1 MTDPSLC
8 LNDATGLAALIRER
22 EVTPVEVVDAFLAR
36 IEALNP
42 GINAFCVVAA
52 EEARAGARTAEA
64 ALVAGAAVGPLHGV
78 PVAFKDLT
86 ATAGGRYLDRLEK
99 RDGEWRIALA
109 PARRRLPV
117 HHGRLR
123 LRRLGRLPQ
132 GDAGHVRHLLRAA
145 ARPAGRAA
153 RGDAV
158 GAAPPRTSEAREE
171 RADR

>member
-22 EVTPVEVVDAFLAR
+22 EVSPVEVVDAVLAR

-64 ALVAGAAVGPLHGV
+64 ALVAGAAVGPLHDV

-99 RDGEWRIALA
+99 RDGEWRIAL
-109 PARRRLPV
+109 RRLV
-117 HHGRLR
+117 VDYRYITDGSVF
-123 LRRLGRLPQ
+123 
-132 GDAGHVRHLLRAA
+132 GDWDG
-145 ARPAGRAA
+145 
-153 RGDAV
+153 
-158 GAAPPRTSEAREE
+158 
-171 RADR
+171 